1 MIKNKLLGLL
11 TAIVLLCMLPVPPLQ
26 VHAES
31 GRIGDDITWEI
42 SGKVLTL
49 TGTGATYSYSKKDD
63 SPLWPHRLEC
73 DELIVSEGIT
83 EIGEMSLGALN
94 AEQITLP
101 DSLRRIGGRNFNL
114 NRLTQLTLPPHL
126 EYIGDYAFNT
136 MTNVNELIIPDSVKE
151 IGAYA
156 FWACRQLKSVT
167 LPDTAVQFGKG
178 VFSSCSHLGSIRL
191 PDAMTEIPDA
201 MFIRCSQLSEVNIP
215 SHCSRIGA
223 HAFAGTALPEIA
235 IPAHVREIGASAFEG
250 CRSAKEITMQEGVE
264 RLEDHC
270 FEGCAA
276 QEIHVPESV
285 TYIGADCFSDTA
297 VRTLTLPT
305 HKELFVAENALPE
318 KWLKTQEGFLILGDG
333 ILYQYREKAEP
344 FTEGIT
350 YGKFGDTVTWNYADG
365 TLTLSGT
372 GTAGRSTKDEEI
384 EALRSELNIHRIVIG
399 EGITA
404 LGDAAL
410 LGVSKNIET
419 VEFPDS
425 LIRIG
430 SENFANCSALKQ
442 ITLPPHLES
451 IGAVAFTGCTALTE
465 LQVPDSVTAI
475 GNGAFADC
483 KALSSVTL
491 PAGLE
496 SLGNRCFYNC
506 PLDDSIVPESC
517 TEIGEDCFGPDAVPS
532 PEQPRPAAPK
542 NAESGY
548 LQTNITWEY
557 ADDTLTLTG
566 TGTVSAQ
573 FLRNDLVI
581 TRVVIGEGITGIS
594 DGVLTQIHNY
604 IDTVELPDSLLRLGG
619 NNFAYCPALE
629 QINLP
634 PHLKSIG
641 AEAFVNCTA
650 LTEVQIPDSVKT
662 IGDSAFSGCIQLSDV
677 KLPAGLKSLGK
688 RCFYNC
694 PLDDS
699 IVPESCTEIGEDCF
713 GSDAETNPE
722 QPVSDSGTLGGNVTW
737 ELQDGVL
744 TISGTGATDSYKS
757 RKSSPLWAHRF
768 DCREIIVSEGIT
780 EIGDDAICTFSVEKL
795 TLPDSLTKIGADT
808 FLSFAGDH
816 LDLPPHLESIGD
828 FAFDGMPYV
837 RELVIPETVK
847 EIGAYAFSSS
857 TMLKTVTLPDT
868 GIQLGKGLFYNCP
881 NLQSI
886 RLPEAM
892 TEIPDAMF
900 NCCIRLREINLPA
913 QCTRIGTSAFSGTA
927 LTEIRI
933 PARITELGKNAF
945 WNCRN
950 AKTIT
955 MEEGVE
961 SLGECCFDGCTAEE
975 IHVPE
980 SVTYIGANCFS
991 DTAVRTLT
999 LPTHK
1004 NLQLAEGALPT
1015 KWLESQEGYLILGD
1029 GILYQYSEQNA
1040 SDVLEI
1046 PDGIK
1051 VIYPAA
1057 ISGLSATKLILPDS
1071 VRDIRSKA
1079 IQNCKFETITI
1090 SPKTELLALDC
1101 IDECESLKMIRSGT
1115 FSPAYAIAVHMG
1127 IAFESTDTESAP
1139 AYREPAPE
1147 SDLFSFGNTGEAFG
1161 ETYQMPEEAKQA
1173 LLRASAAPETV
1184 AALDQ
1189 TKWAGSCYGLSAVTV
1204 LVQTGLLPPS
1214 VLDPDAAVLHDV
1226 KPDAQAIGVINYYH
1240 FTQHTP
1246 YIIMNSAGN
1255 ADQTQFQRLLRAV
1268 RYAQDYN
1275 RSGTPFIISI
1285 VTKDGGGHAV
1295 VGYGLES
1302 GEWERNG
1309 QTYNRRI
1316 RIWDSNYT
1324 GYNDDCC
1331 IYFDAVSLRWTL
1343 PAYGI
1348 RFDAD
1353 SETAAGGIG
1362 GSKQS
1367 TALINHF
1374 PYPLPQ
1380 TKGDLNGDQKCSA
1393 ADAVLLARCCAE
1405 DETVPEY
1412 VYQAFANADLNGDG
1426 VVDLVDLRAIFRLI

>member
-49 TGTGATYSYSKKDD
+49 TGTGATYSYSKKED
-63 SPLWPHRLEC
+63 SPLWPHRLDC

-83 EIGEMSLGALN
+83 EIGELSLGIVN
-94 AEQITLP
+94 VQKITLP
-101 DSLRRIGGRNFNL
+101 DSLLRIGGRNFNL
-114 NRLTQLTLPPHL
+114 IRLTQLTLPPHL
-126 EYIGDYAFNT
+126 EYIGDYAFNG
-136 MTNVNELIIPDSVKE
+136 MMNVNELVIPDSVRE

-156 FWACRQLKSVT
+156 FLACRQLESVT

-178 VFSSCSHLGSIRL
+178 VFSVCDHLRSIRL

-201 MFIRCSQLSEVNIP
+201 MFIQCSQLSEVNIP
-215 SHCSRIGA
+215 SHCSRIGT

-235 IPAHVREIGASAFEG
+235 IPAQVREIGASAFEG
-250 CRSAKEITMQEGVE
+250 CRSVNEITMQEGVE

-276 QEIHVPESV
+276 QKIHVPESV
-285 TYIGADCFSDTA
+285 KYIGADCFSDTA

-333 ILYQYREKAEP
+333 ILYQY
-344 FTEGIT
+344 TE
-350 YGKFGDTVTWNYADG
+350 
-365 TLTLSGT
+365 
-372 GTAGRSTKDEEI
+372 
-384 EALRSELNIHRIVIG
+384 
-399 EGITA
+399 
-404 LGDAAL
+404 
-410 LGVSKNIET
+410 
-419 VEFPDS
+419 
-425 LIRIG
+425 
-430 SENFANCSALKQ
+430 
-442 ITLPPHLES
+442 
-451 IGAVAFTGCTALTE
+451 
-465 LQVPDSVTAI
+465 
-475 GNGAFADC
+475 
-483 KALSSVTL
+483 
-491 PAGLE
+491 
-496 SLGNRCFYNC
+496 
-506 PLDDSIVPESC
+506 
-517 TEIGEDCFGPDAVPS
+517 
-532 PEQPRPAAPK
+532 
-542 NAESGY
+542 
-548 LQTNITWEY
+548 QT
-557 ADDTLTLTG
+557 
-566 TGTVSAQ
+566 
-573 FLRNDLVI
+573 
-581 TRVVIGEGITGIS
+581 
-594 DGVLTQIHNY
+594 
-604 IDTVELPDSLLRLGG
+604 
-619 NNFAYCPALE
+619 
-629 QINLP
+629 
-634 PHLKSIG
+634 
-641 AEAFVNCTA
+641 
-650 LTEVQIPDSVKT
+650 
-662 IGDSAFSGCIQLSDV
+662 
-677 KLPAGLKSLGK
+677 
-688 RCFYNC
+688 
-694 PLDDS
+694 
-699 IVPESCTEIGEDCF
+699 
-713 GSDAETNPE
+713 
-722 QPVSDSGTLGGNVTW
+722 
-737 ELQDGVL
+737 
-744 TISGTGATDSYKS
+744 
-757 RKSSPLWAHRF
+757 
-768 DCREIIVSEGIT
+768 
-780 EIGDDAICTFSVEKL
+780 
-795 TLPDSLTKIGADT
+795 
-808 FLSFAGDH
+808 
-816 LDLPPHLESIGD
+816 
-828 FAFDGMPYV
+828 
-837 RELVIPETVK
+837 
-847 EIGAYAFSSS
+847 
-857 TMLKTVTLPDT
+857 
-868 GIQLGKGLFYNCP
+868 
-881 NLQSI
+881 
-886 RLPEAM
+886 
-892 TEIPDAMF
+892 
-900 NCCIRLREINLPA
+900 
-913 QCTRIGTSAFSGTA
+913 
-927 LTEIRI
+927 
-933 PARITELGKNAF
+933 
-945 WNCRN
+945 
-950 AKTIT
+950 
-955 MEEGVE
+955 
-961 SLGECCFDGCTAEE
+961 
-975 IHVPE
+975 
-980 SVTYIGANCFS
+980 
-991 DTAVRTLT
+991 
-999 LPTHK
+999 
-1004 NLQLAEGALPT
+1004 
-1015 KWLESQEGYLILGD
+1015 
-1029 GILYQYSEQNA
+1029 A

-1057 ISGLSATKLILPDS
+1057 ISGLSAAKLILPDS

-1079 IQNCKFETITI
+1079 IQNCSFETITI

-1101 IDECESLKMIRSGT
+1101 IYGCGSLKMIRSGT
-1115 FSPAYAIAVHMG
+1115 FSPAYAIALHMG

-1246 YIIMNSAGN
+1246 YVIMNSEGN
-1255 ADQTQFQRLLRAV
+1255 ADQTQLQRLLRAV

-1275 RSGTPFIISI
+1275 RSGAPFIISI

-1295 VGYGLES
+1295 VGFGLES

-1331 IYFDAVSLRWTL
+1331 IYFDAVSLHWAL

-1412 VYQAFANADLNGDG
+1412 VYQAFASADLNGDG
-1426 VVDLVDLRAIFRLI
+1426 IVDLVDLRAIFRLI